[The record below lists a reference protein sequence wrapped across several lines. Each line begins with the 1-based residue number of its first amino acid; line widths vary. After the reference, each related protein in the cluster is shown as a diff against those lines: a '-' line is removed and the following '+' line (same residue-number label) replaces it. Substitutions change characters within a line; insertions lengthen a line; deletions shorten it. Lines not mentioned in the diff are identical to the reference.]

1 MCLMIIDNLKVLEC
15 WSSIV
20 WIRQNKRHQN
30 VFACE
35 FANFRVSQTEGFYNM
50 LRYFQICNCNVN
62 TDYRNAAICC
72 LLLL

>member
-1 MCLMIIDNLKVLEC
+1 VCSNARVMAEVSVFFLLRKSSFVCLMIIDNLKVLEC

-35 FANFRVSQTEGFYNM
+35 FANFRVSQTERFYNM
-50 LRYFQICNCNVN
+50 L
-62 TDYRNAAICC
+62 
-72 LLLL
+72 